1 MTHKRF
7 FSRDPKVV
15 TERILDAAEAEF
27 GTEGFT
33 GASTNR
39 IADKFGG
46 SKATLF
52 RYYSTKAE
60 LFVAVMRRI
69 SERLVAKLDWNAL
82 DHDDPLEW
90 LTAFA
95 RIALKAG
102 LSEDALFVGRM
113 VIAHG
118 RDFPHLRE
126 TFSSVAIDPVLN
138 GLAAFLRESTQRG
151 MLRCTDFEG
160 DAVRFFDLVVAGW
173 SSRALFGIGP
183 TRNDAFFE
191 LEAAR
196 AAALF
201 VNGRGSGSKAVADIG
216 AL

>member
-27 GTEGFT
+27 EMEGFT

-39 IADKFGG
+39 IVDRFGG

-82 DHDDPLEW
+82 DHDDPLAG

-95 RIALKAG
+95 RIALKAS

-118 RDFPHLRE
+118 RDFPDVRE
-126 TFSSVAIDPVLN
+126 TFIAVAIDPVVN
-138 GLAAFLRESTQRG
+138 GLADFLRNFTQRG
-151 MLRCTDFEG
+151 LLCCSDCEG

-183 TRNDAFFE
+183 TRNDAFLE

-201 VNGRGSGSKAVADIG
+201 MHGRGRPGQAA
-216 AL
+216 